1 VCQIYSQATVLAQ
14 EGIHVISCD
23 EMTGIQAVERAY
35 PTTPMKLGQVERQE
49 FEYIRHGTLSLI
61 ASWDVAQ
68 GKVCHSDLGATRN
81 EKDFANHIAQT
92 IALDPSGE
100 WIFIVDQLN
109 THKSESLVHLV
120 AKECQ
125 VLEELGIKGKSGL
138 LRSMSSRATFLS
150 DPSHR
155 IRFVYLP
162 KHTSWLNQIECWF
175 SILVRRL
182 LKRGNFISTNDLK
195 WQIEQFIA
203 YFNRTLAKPFVW
215 NFKGFEEAKCTG

>member
-1 VCQIYSQATVLAQ
+1 
-14 EGIHVISCD
+14 
-23 EMTGIQAVERAY
+23 MTGIQAIERAY

-68 GKVCHSDLGATRN
+68 GKVCHYNLAPTRKEN
-81 EKDFANHIAQT
+81 DFANHIASA

-100 WIFIVDQLN
+100 WIFIVDRLN
-109 THKSESLVHLV
+109 THQSESLVRFV

-125 VLEELGIKGKSGL
+125 IPEELGVKGKSGI

-150 DPSHR
+150 HPSHR

-182 LKRGNFISTNDLK
+182 LKRGNFTSTSDLQR
-195 WQIEQFIA
+195 QIEQFIA

-215 NFKGFEEAKCTG
+215 NFKGFEEAQCTG

>member
-1 VCQIYSQATVLAQ
+1 
-14 EGIHVISCD
+14 
-23 EMTGIQAVERAY
+23 M
-35 PTTPMKLGQVERQE
+35 
-49 FEYIRHGTLSLI
+49 
-61 ASWDVAQ
+61 AQ
-68 GKVCHSDLGATRN
+68 GKVCHYNLAPTRK
-81 EKDFANHIAQT
+81 EKDFLNHIASA
-92 IALDPSGE
+92 IALDPSEE
-100 WIFIVDQLN
+100 WIFIVDRLN
-109 THKSESLVHLV
+109 THQSESLVRFV

-125 VLEELGIKGKSGL
+125 IPEELGVKGKSGI

-150 DPSHR
+150 HPSHR

-182 LKRGNFISTNDLK
+182 LKRGNFTSTNDLQR
-195 WQIEQFIA
+195 QIEQFIA